1 MKNQKLKKEL
11 EQVLWK
17 KDKELNLIKINQ
29 LFKKKW
35 IYKQTCIF
43 KIILKNKKK
52 KKKNNKLIKIQK
64 MIKNKYM
71 NKEFRMWKNVF
82 LVCKILAKEKMNLN
96 ILFLH
101 KNKTKI
107 FKTSLY
113 FSMKLLSLN
122 NHWSPLNRQIIK
134 IPGFNQN
141 LY

>member
-52 KKKNNKLIKIQK
+52 KKKNNKLIKILK
-64 MIKNKYM
+64 IIKNKYLI
-71 NKEFRMWKNVF
+71 KEFRMWKNVF